1 MIRPL
6 TIFRS
11 M

>member
-1 MIRPL
+1 MFS

-11 M
+11 MFS